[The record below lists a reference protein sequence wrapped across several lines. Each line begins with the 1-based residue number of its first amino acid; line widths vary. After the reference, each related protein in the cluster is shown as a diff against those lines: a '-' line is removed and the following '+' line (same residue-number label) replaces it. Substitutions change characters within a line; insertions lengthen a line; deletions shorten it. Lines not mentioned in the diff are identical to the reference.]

1 MHGIRNLSWIVLCVG
16 PLRNNV
22 QEEKRNCG
30 FHKKKLL
37 HFKTWWLIKKKIQ
50 NKTQNN
56 LSKKLLKLSENTQKQ
71 EVWSAH
77 WNNSYALWNFKIKGP
92 EKCCTSLM
100 KGWLQ

>member
-1 MHGIRNLSWIVLCVG
+1 MLVPSEK
-16 PLRNNV
+16 NV

-37 HFKTWWLIKKKIQ
+37 HFQTWWLIKKIQ
-50 NKTQNN
+50 NKTQKN

-77 WNNSYALWNFKIKGP
+77 WNNRYVLWNFKIKGP
-92 EKCCTSLM
+92 GKCCTSLM